1 MDDKKPFRDN
11 RKPIKR
17 HVDPYNLRDSAS
29 PDSDEGFGGVI
40 EGKNA
45 VIEALRAEMP
55 VDKVFIARGE
65 KDSALSH
72 IASKA
77 RERGVVVVEAD
88 RRKLDSMSVTHS
100 HQGVVAVAA
109 IRPYAEIEDIFDA
122 AREKGEEPFIIV
134 CDEVSDPHNL
144 GAIIRTAEA
153 AGAHGV
159 IIPKRRSA
167 GLTAVVAKTS
177 AGAALHLPIVR
188 IPNISACLNELK
200 KRGVWV
206 FGTSATGASEL
217 WDVDLRG
224 SAAIVVGSEGEGLGR
239 LVGESCDV
247 VVKIPM
253 SGKVASLNASVSAA
267 IVIYEA
273 VRQRGAGKDRATGKN
288 SGSGKK

>member
-1 MDDKKPFRDN
+1 MDDNKGFHNN
-11 RKPIKR
+11 RKPIRR
-17 HVDPYNLRDSAS
+17 HVDPYNVREDGARA
-29 PDSDEGFGGVI
+29 DNDDGFGGVI

-45 VIEALRAEMP
+45 VIEALRAETP
-55 VDKVFIARGE
+55 IDKVFIARGE
-65 KDSALSH
+65 KDSALAH

-88 RRKLDSMSVTHS
+88 KRKLDSMSVTHS

-109 IRPYAEIEDIFDA
+109 VRPYAEIDDIFNA
-122 AREKGEEPFIIV
+122 AEMKGEEPFIIV

-177 AGAALHLPIVR
+177 AGAVLHIPIVR
-188 IPNISACLNELK
+188 VPNITACLKELK

-206 FGTSATGASEL
+206 YGTSATGENGL
-217 WDVDLRG
+217 WEVEIKG
-224 SAAIVVGSEGEGLGR
+224 AAAIVVGSEGEGIGR
-239 LVGESCDV
+239 LVGENCDV
-247 VVKIPM
+247 MVRIPM
-253 SGKVASLNASVSAA
+253 SGRVASLNASVSAA
-267 IVIYEA
+267 IVIYEV
-273 VRQRGAGKDRATGKN
+273 VRQRGSNNKE
-288 SGSGKK
+288 

>member
-1 MDDKKPFRDN
+1 MDDNKEFRGN

-17 HVDPYNLRDSAS
+17 HIDPYKLREDGARV
-29 PDSDEGFGGVI
+29 DSDDGFGGVI

-45 VIEALRAEMP
+45 VIEALRSETP

-65 KDSALSH
+65 RDSTLAH

-77 RERGVVVVEAD
+77 RERGIVVVDAD
-88 RRKLDSMSVTHS
+88 KRKLDSMSVTNS
-100 HQGVVAVAA
+100 HQGVVAVAGV
-109 IRPYAEIEDIFDA
+109 RPYAEIEDIFTA
-122 AREKGEEPFIIV
+122 AETKGESPFIVV

-177 AGAALHLPIVR
+177 AGAVLHIPIVR
-188 IPNISACLNELK
+188 VPNISACLKELK

-206 FGTSATGASEL
+206 YGTSATGENAL
-217 WDVDLRG
+217 WEVDLKG
-224 SAAIVVGSEGEGLGR
+224 AVAIVVGSEGDGIGR
-239 LVGESCDV
+239 LVGENCDV
-247 VVKIPM
+247 MVKIPM
-253 SGKVASLNASVSAA
+253 AGKVSSLNASVSAA

-273 VRQRGAGKDRATGKN
+273 VRQREAH
-288 SGSGKK
+288 